1 MILLR
6 PDIRIIFFISKRED
20 LG

>member
-1 MILLR
+1 MLH
-6 PDIRIIFFISKRED
+6 PDRIIFFISKRED